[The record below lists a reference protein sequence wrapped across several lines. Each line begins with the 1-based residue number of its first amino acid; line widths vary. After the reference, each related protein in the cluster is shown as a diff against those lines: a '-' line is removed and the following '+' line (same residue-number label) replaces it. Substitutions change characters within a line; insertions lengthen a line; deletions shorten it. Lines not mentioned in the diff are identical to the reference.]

1 MLCVV
6 DEKEFMTNLNQNSSD
21 QRKADHIALTE
32 LAQTKASSVDS
43 RFDYEPLFSA
53 HPTQDEWKRPTE
65 FLGKTLQAPLWI
77 SSMTGGTK
85 EALTINKNLAQVAR
99 EFGLGFGL
107 GSCRSL
113 LESNDRLG
121 DFDFR
126 SVIGDELPFY
136 ANLGIAQIEQ
146 LQTKK
151 ETSKIHGLIEKLKVD
166 GLIIHINPLQE
177 WFQPEGDRYQ
187 KPALETIESLLSE
200 VSFPVIVKE
209 VGQGMGPR
217 SLKALMKLPLAA
229 IDFGAFGGT
238 NFSKMELLR
247 DVSDENHREDGL
259 QFVGHTAG
267 EMLSHVNQ
275 ILDSNEQGIKCRSFI
290 ISGGIR
296 SALQGHELVSS
307 CLGNAV
313 YAQAKPFL
321 DHARVGIED
330 LRKFVLDQLL
340 ELEMAKRFLEI
351 RAN

>member
-6 DEKEFMTNLNQNSSD
+6 LEKEFMTNIIQNSSD

-32 LAQTKASSVDS
+32 KAQTMASMVDS
-43 RFDYEPLFSA
+43 RFDYEPLFST
-53 HPTQDEWKRPTE
+53 HPSSDEWQRPTQ
-65 FLGKTLQAPLWI
+65 FLGKTLKAPLWI

-85 EALTINKNLAQVAR
+85 EALTINRNLAQVAS

-113 LESNDRLG
+113 LDSNDRLS
-121 DFDFR
+121 DFNFR
-126 SVIGDELPFY
+126 EIIGEELPFY
-136 ANLGIAQIEQ
+136 ANLGVAQVEQ
-146 LQTKK
+146 LQAKA
-151 ETSKIHGLIEKLKVD
+151 ETQKIQALVEKLKVD

-177 WFQPEGDRYQ
+177 WFQPEGDRYTR
-187 KPALETIESLLSE
+187 PALETISKFLDE

-217 SLKALMKLPLAA
+217 SLLALMKLPLAA

-238 NFSKMELLR
+238 NFSRMELLR
-247 DVSDENHREDGL
+247 DLSTENDREDGL
-259 QFVGHTAG
+259 QFVGHTAS

-275 ILDSNEQGIKCRSFI
+275 ILDSKNSDLKCRSFI
-290 ISGGIR
+290 VSGGIR
-296 SALQGHELVSS
+296 SAMQGHELISK
-307 CLGNAV
+307 CQGNAV

-321 DHARVGIED
+321 DHARVGMDD
-330 LRKFVLDQLL
+330 LRSFVLQQLL